1 MEPAGTT
8 WLLATVP
15 AALAGAVLLAVAIR
29 GLVRALRVEPL
40 ARLAVAA
47 EQPFTLSAP
56 GPVTLSVEGP
66 LFTTK
71 FSTLDFAVVESASGR
86 TLPMRMILFR
96 RNDTTLG
103 GTTRLALRRFT
114 SERTGAHVLRIGGLD
129 PSADYGG
136 CAIVLARPSGGLL
149 PAWIVG
155 VVAGALLL
163 LGGSVASILLIA
175 G

>member
-1 MEPAGTT
+1 MT

-15 AALAGAVLLAVAIR
+15 AGLAGAVLFAVALR
-29 GLVRALRVEPL
+29 GLVRVLRLEPL
-40 ARLAVAA
+40 ARLSIAA
-47 EQPFTLSAP
+47 EQPFTLSAA

-66 LFTTK
+66 LFSTK
-71 FSTLDFAVVESASGR
+71 FGALDFSVVESASGR
-86 TLPMRMILFR
+86 PLPMRMILFR

-114 SERTGAHVLRIGGLD
+114 AERPGAHVLRIGGLE
-129 PSADYGG
+129 PSADYAD
-136 CAIVLARPSGGLL
+136 CAIILARPSGGML

-163 LGGSVASILLIA
+163 LGGAVASILLLA